1 MNREEITR
9 HVLDFIR
16 PRYYKQVDTTDAD
29 DAHFIGILTECA
41 EYVLSKYKEK
51 EENHDRRTTETE
63 TKGA

>member
-29 DAHFIGILTECA
+29 DAHFIAILAECA

-51 EENHDRRTTETE
+51 
-63 TKGA
+63 

>member
-29 DAHFIGILTECA
+29 DVHFIGILAECA

-51 EENHDRRTTETE
+51 EENHDRRRTE
-63 TKGA
+63 TKTEEA